1 MYKQREGLLPVPL
14 YVLQVRTTHI
24 RAHEMRYIF
33 VCTVTGLECRDT
45 FTYTVWHVARVSDS
59 HSTTR
64 KSAENLTGMLAAFL
78 VESQLR
84 VLPRLVDHGMPPCIR
99 TIMHSPPLLSL
110 PLLPGEWVSALFV
123 DSAEFRLRF
132 LVRKLVCRWPILVD
146 HAFQAYSE
154 GCALTLSSST
164 FVATQQEWPLA

>member
-64 KSAENLTGMLAAFL
+64 RSAENLTECWRLFWSNHSFEFFL
-78 VESQLR
+78 VSSIMVCLHAYAPSCILR
-84 VLPRLVDHGMPPCIR
+84 PC
-99 TIMHSPPLLSL
+99 
-110 PLLPGEWVSALFV
+110 
-123 DSAEFRLRF
+123 
-132 LVRKLVCRWPILVD
+132 
-146 HAFQAYSE
+146 
-154 GCALTLSSST
+154 
-164 FVATQQEWPLA
+164 